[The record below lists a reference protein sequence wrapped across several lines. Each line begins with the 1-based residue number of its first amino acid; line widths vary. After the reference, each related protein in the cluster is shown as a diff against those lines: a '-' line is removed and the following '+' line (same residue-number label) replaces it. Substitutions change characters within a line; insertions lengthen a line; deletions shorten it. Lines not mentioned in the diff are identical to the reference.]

1 MSKDIKNT
9 SLTQTEKFILKDE
22 SLKGY
27 LYSQMSI
34 ARNLKSQSI
43 YLYNNVLRE
52 ENKWLSAF
60 DLILQVMS
68 LNTLPDE
75 YGDVTPN
82 YYRLDKKQVSQQ
94 TAKEVHSSFKSYARS
109 IKDWSKNKSKYKG
122 QPRLPRC
129 PKKKELYSVLTY
141 PNQAVQIKKDSKG
154 SLRIVL
160 RAGSKK
166 KNLKEVSIKLPQNVQ
181 ERFEAQSFNNAFQQI
196 RIIPLNKQDR
206 KTEIEVEIV
215 YRVDFNKLTSSS
227 LKAFRSSNIKSDK
240 EKVMSIDIGEVNF
253 ATICGTELN
262 EPLIINGLTLRH
274 LNKSTEKLIAHKKSV
289 LPFRV
294 TKTNKKYQVSSSK
307 TINRLHRRRARR
319 NKDFAYKSAALTII
333 TAIKT
338 GTGTIVVGYN
348 KGIKNLPSTSKEVNQ
363 TLSLVPWRTFI
374 DRLKY
379 LSDLIGI
386 NLIVHEESYTSK
398 CDALALEEIKKHD
411 VYLGKRTDRDTFV
424 SSTGITFNADVNG
437 ALNILRKGLGS
448 KGDELISSMLKNE
461 NFIGSLCRPREVYIY
476 ESKYAVHPNDE
487 LNSQNMSVD

>member
-1 MSKDIKNT
+1 MAKDIKNT
-9 SLTQTEKFILKDE
+9 NLTQIEKFVLKDE

-34 ARNLKSQSI
+34 ARNLKSQAI
-43 YLYNNVLRE
+43 YFYNKTLKE

-60 DLILQVMS
+60 DLISQVMS

-75 YGDVTPN
+75 NGETTPN

-94 TAKEVHSSFKSYARS
+94 TIKEVHSSFKSYARS
-109 IKDWSKNKSKYKG
+109 IKDWCKNKSNYNGK
-122 QPRLPRC
+122 PRLPRC
-129 PKKKELYSVLTY
+129 PKKKELYVVLTY
-141 PNQAVQIKKDSKG
+141 TNQCSQLKKDSKG
-154 SLRIVL
+154 DLRIVL

-166 KNLKEVSIKLPQNVQ
+166 RDLKEISIKLPKNVQ
-181 ERFEAQSFNNAFQQI
+181 ERFEAQSFNNTFQQV
-196 RIIPLNKQDR
+196 RIIPLNRLDKNTD
-206 KTEIEVEIV
+206 IEVEIV

-227 LKAFRSSNIKSDK
+227 LKTFRLTNAKSNKD
-240 EKVMSIDIGEVNF
+240 KVMFIDIGEVNF
-253 ATICGTELN
+253 ATIYGTELN
-262 EPLIINGLTLRH
+262 EPLIVNGLTLRH
-274 LNKSTEKLIAHKKSV
+274 LNKSTERLIAHKKSI
-289 LPFRV
+289 LPYR
-294 TKTNKKYQVSSSK
+294 TNKTNVKYQVSSSK
-307 TINRLHRRRARR
+307 TINRLHRKRVRR

-363 TLSLVPWRTFI
+363 TLGLVPWKAYI

-386 NLIVHEESYTSK
+386 NLIVHEEAYTSK
-398 CDALALEEIKKHD
+398 CDALALEEIKKHE

-424 SSTGITFNADVNG
+424 SSTDVTLNADVNG
-437 ALNILRKGLGS
+437 ALNILRKGLGT
-448 KGDELISSMLKNE
+448 KGDKIISSMLKKK
-461 NFIGSLCRPREVYIY
+461 NFVGSLCRPREVYIY
-476 ESKYAVHPNDE
+476 ESRYAVHSMNG